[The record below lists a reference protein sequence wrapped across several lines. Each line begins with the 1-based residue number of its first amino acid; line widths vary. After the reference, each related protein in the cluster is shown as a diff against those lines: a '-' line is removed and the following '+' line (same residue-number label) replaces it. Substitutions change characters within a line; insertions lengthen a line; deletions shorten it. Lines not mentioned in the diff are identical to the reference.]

1 MNRRSRYAAS
11 SLWLA
16 IALVAQGCAEPRD
29 SRPSSMAA
37 AAAVDCNSRIVVG
50 FLAAADAGVVAAVA
64 QSAAARLT
72 VVNQLLPDLYVL
84 DLSTTGPDS
93 ACVAA
98 LARVR
103 ADARVRS
110 ADLDTRRGPNAG

>member
-11 SLWLA
+11 GLWLA
-16 IALVAQGCAEPRD
+16 IAVVAQGCAEPRD
-29 SRPSSMAA
+29 QRSSPIAGTT
-37 AAAVDCNSRIVVG
+37 VCSSRIVVG
-50 FLAAADAGVVAAVA
+50 FAAAADAGVVAAVA
-64 QSAAARLT
+64 QSAAVHLT